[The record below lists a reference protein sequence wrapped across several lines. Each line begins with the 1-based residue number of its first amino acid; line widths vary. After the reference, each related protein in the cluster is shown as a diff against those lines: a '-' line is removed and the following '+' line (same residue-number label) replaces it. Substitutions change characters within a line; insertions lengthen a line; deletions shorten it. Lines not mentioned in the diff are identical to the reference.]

1 MIAPKAQP
9 LIADLESIPPVPCPC
24 GQARRAFLVPGNDAA
39 SIHLVDVQVD
49 PVPHYHEK
57 HTEIY
62 YILAGEGFIELDGK
76 QTPVKTG
83 TAILIP
89 PGVRHRTLGK
99 IRLLN
104 VPIPPFD
111 PSDELF
117 D

>member
-1 MIAPKAQP
+1 VGKPAHQP
-9 LIADLESIPPVPCPC
+9 LIADLQSIDPVPCPC
-24 GQARRAFLVPGNDAA
+24 GQARRAFLVPGNRAA
-39 SIHLVDVQVD
+39 SIHLVDIQID

-62 YILAGEGFIELDGK
+62 YILEGEGFIELDGK
-76 QTPVKTG
+76 RTPVKPG

-111 PSDELF
+111 PGDELF

>member
-1 MIAPKAQP
+1 MAKPTPKA
-9 LIADLESIPPVPCPC
+9 LIAELEAIAPVPCPC
-24 GQARRAFLVPGNDAA
+24 GQARRAFLVPGNKAA
-39 SIHLVDVQVD
+39 SIHLVDIQID

-62 YILAGEGFIELDGK
+62 YILEGEGFIELDGE
-76 QTPVKTG
+76 QTPVKPG

-104 VPIPPFD
+104 VPVPPFD
-111 PSDELF
+111 PEDELF